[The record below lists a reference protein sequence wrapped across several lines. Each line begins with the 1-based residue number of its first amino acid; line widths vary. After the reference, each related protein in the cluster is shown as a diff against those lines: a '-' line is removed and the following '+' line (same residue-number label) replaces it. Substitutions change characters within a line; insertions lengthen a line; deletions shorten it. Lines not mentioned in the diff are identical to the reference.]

1 MHETDP
7 LKLASWK
14 SILFCFVSFIDRLP
28 QDVSWAQVCF
38 AAPQVLWIWSGLR
51 HQFHSRCYGKR
62 PQGGSTSCWPSWV
75 NWATRAQAKGPFL
88 GCGLEWNVPG
98 KNSLGLVSGELFL
111 LSLHI
116 TGRSQALPRPLCW
129 GCCHRQLGR
138 LPGKGLLVGIPAQ
151 RDSDLVMT
159 VQSSSWTQGPRAL
172 HDLGLPELKGLPGS
186 GDWGLMVR
194 GPGTPRGGWLP
205 SWHLLPCSLSSMRV
219 QLWDTRLLRLQG
231 CDTRLGFWG
240 LTEIW

>member
-1 MHETDP
+1 MKRTPWNWLPESP
-7 LKLASWK
+7 S
-14 SILFCFVSFIDRLP
+14 CFVLFRLLIAYP
-28 QDVSWAQVCF
+28 RTFLEPKCALLPRRPCEYEVAF
-38 AAPQVLWIWSGLR
+38 GT
-51 HQFHSRCYGKR
+51 FHSRCYRKR